1 MAIFSFFYIYAKNYP
16 MTTKSSKTK
25 IIATLGPASSPRD
38 ILKQM
43 FLAGLDVC
51 RLNFSHSS
59 HEEHL
64 HVINTIRSLN
74 AELGTNVAIL
84 ADLQGPKLRIGEV
97 ENNGV
102 LLDEGAEIL
111 FVNEKCIG
119 TAKKVYMTYQQ
130 FPTDV
135 KVGEFILIDDGKLKL
150 QVIETNKTDSVKAV
164 VINGG
169 MLASKK
175 GVNLPNTVVSLPSMT
190 EKDTEDAIFALDQNV
205 DWIALSFVR
214 NATDILDLKNLIK
227 HKKKNTSVI
236 AKIEKPEALAE
247 IENIIDLCDGIMV
260 ARGDL
265 GVEVPFDR
273 VPMIQKQI
281 VQKCHA
287 ACKPV
292 IIATQM
298 MESMITT
305 FRPTRAEAT
314 DVANA
319 VVDGA
324 DCLMLSGET
333 STGKYPVGVIEAMQ
347 SIIQFTETNGYNY
360 YITHSPKEFN
370 RTFLTDSVCYSATEL
385 AKQANAKAI
394 VTFSNADN
402 AALKIASYRPNCDIY
417 FFTSNKELLNR
428 MSLVWGIKAFYFDA
442 YETIDLAIGYTIDFL
457 KQMDLLFADDMVVHV
472 ASTPFHKN
480 DRANM
485 MKLTYV

>member
-1 MAIFSFFYIYAKNYP
+1 MIIRDSR
-16 MTTKSSKTK
+16 TK
-25 IIATLGPASSPRD
+25 IIATLGPASAPKE

-64 HVINTIRSLN
+64 KVIETICSLN

-102 LLDEGAEIL
+102 LLKEGAELL
-111 FVNEKCIG
+111 FVNDKCIG
-119 TAKKVYMTYQQ
+119 TAEKVYMTYKE
-130 FPTDV
+130 FPNDV
-135 KVGEFILIDDGKLKL
+135 KVGEYIMIDDGKLKL
-150 QVIETNKTDSVKAV
+150 QVTDTNLKDTVKAV

-169 MLASKK
+169 ILSSKK
-175 GVNLPNTVVSLPSMT
+175 GVNLPDTKVSLPSMT
-190 EKDTEDAIFALDQNV
+190 EKDKEDAIFALDHNV

-214 NATDILDLKNLIK
+214 NATDIIDLKNLIK
-227 HKKKNTSVI
+227 HKKKNTAVI
-236 AKIEKPEALAE
+236 AKIEKPEALKE
-247 IENIIDLCDGIMV
+247 IDNIIDLTDGIMV

-265 GVEVPFDR
+265 GVEVPFDQ
-273 VPMIQKQI
+273 VPVIQKQI
-281 VQKCHA
+281 VKKCHA
-287 ACKPV
+287 ASKPV

-319 VVDGA
+319 VIDGA

-333 STGKYPVGVIEAMQ
+333 STGKYPVGVIEAMHN
-347 SIIQFTETNGYNY
+347 IIQYTEANAYNY
-360 YITHSPKEFN
+360 YIANAPHEFN
-370 RTFLTDSVCYSATEL
+370 RTFLTDSICYAATEL
-385 AKQANAKAI
+385 AQQAGAKAI
-394 VTFSNADN
+394 ITFSNADN
-402 AALKIASYRPNCDIY
+402 AAFKIASYRPDCDVY
-417 FFTSNKELLNR
+417 FFTSSKELLNR
-428 MSLVWGIKAFYFDA
+428 MSLVWGVKAFYFND
-442 YETIDLAIGYTIDFL
+442 YETIDHAIEYTINFL
-457 KQMDLLFADDMVVHV
+457 KNKGLVKEEDMIVHV